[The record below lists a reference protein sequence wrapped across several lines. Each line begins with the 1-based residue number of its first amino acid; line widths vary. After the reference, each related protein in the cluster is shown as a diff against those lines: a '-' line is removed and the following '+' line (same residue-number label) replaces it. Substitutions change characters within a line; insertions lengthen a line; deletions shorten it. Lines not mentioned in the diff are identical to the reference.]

1 MIKCFSP
8 QVGYL
13 LSMLFKYYLL
23 IKLVVLEKY
32 LFQVKKIVPPQVGVP
47 GHHLA
52 VVSIILIFN
61 NILMF
66 TILS

>member
-1 MIKCFSP
+1 MFLTSGRLSIIYVI
-8 QVGYL
+8 QV
-13 LSMLFKYYLL
+13 LFVNKIGSLGK
-23 IKLVVLEKY
+23 IFVSS
-32 LFQVKKIVPPQVGVP
+32 KKNRPPQVGVRVP